1 MISLRWRPARYAA
14 GQAMF
19 SSTVALAANRLR
31 SEGGTMSRL
40 DDTAVEEGL
49 QRLPGWER
57 RGNQILKT
65 FVRKDFAHAITF
77 VTEVA
82 DAAEAAG
89 HHPDIDI
96 RWNKV
101 TLALSS
107 HAEGGLTDSDFQLAA
122 RIQELD
128 QPTQPACPTG
138 GPGSKRSTT
147 KGSPS
152 CGTAAP
158 LPEGSHD
165 RRDLDPWPWPE
176 VAAVGV
182 NEAPLGN
189 WRGGRARLGRRAC
202 H

>member
-1 MISLRWRPARYAA
+1 
-14 GQAMF
+14 
-19 SSTVALAANRLR
+19 
-31 SEGGTMSRL
+31 MSRL

-65 FVRKDFAHAITF
+65 FVRKDFANAITF
-77 VTEVA
+77 VNEVA
-82 DAAEAAG
+82 DAAEAAV

-128 QPTQPACPTG
+128 QPTQPA
-138 GPGSKRSTT
+138 
-147 KGSPS
+147 
-152 CGTAAP
+152 
-158 LPEGSHD
+158 
-165 RRDLDPWPWPE
+165 
-176 VAAVGV
+176 
-182 NEAPLGN
+182 
-189 WRGGRARLGRRAC
+189 
-202 H
+202 

>member
-1 MISLRWRPARYAA
+1 
-14 GQAMF
+14 
-19 SSTVALAANRLR
+19 
-31 SEGGTMSRL
+31 MSRL

-65 FVRKDFAHAITF
+65 FVRKDFANAITF
-77 VTEVA
+77 VNEVA

-128 QPTQPACPTG
+128 QPIQPA
-138 GPGSKRSTT
+138 
-147 KGSPS
+147 
-152 CGTAAP
+152 
-158 LPEGSHD
+158 
-165 RRDLDPWPWPE
+165 
-176 VAAVGV
+176 
-182 NEAPLGN
+182 
-189 WRGGRARLGRRAC
+189 
-202 H
+202 